1 MRNQYGKNKSSPRP
15 RNFRGLVLGALF
27 LGLSCL
33 GLSPTLAAQQIA
45 AQQIAAQQTS
55 DTATSETDLP
65 NAPGWESPSP
75 QSQSPQSTA
84 SISGYVFD
92 INGGI
97 VPDAKVTL
105 VTLND
110 QSGLAERVETAD
122 GTGFFSF
129 KNLPAGTFKIRITAV
144 DLEPYESY
152 EFTLHPREN
161 HQLPIIALPIATST
175 VNIQVTVTEEQI
187 AEEQVSAQIQQRVF
201 GVFPNFY
208 TSFIWN
214 AAPMNPKQK
223 FRLAFRSAVDPVT
236 FFTTSTL
243 AGLQQARDTY
253 PDYGQGAV
261 GYSKRYGADYGDIF
275 IGRMLGAAV
284 FPSLFRQDPR
294 YFYQGTGSISSRA
307 WHALSSAFICRGD
320 SGRRQF
326 NYSHILG
333 NFSAGAISNLYR
345 PEDDRG
351 VVLAIDNALLRTA
364 NNAAGNLVREFA
376 LKNITTKIPAYAK
389 GKQKPA
395 AEPAEQ

>member
-1 MRNQYGKNKSSPRP
+1 MRNQYGKNRSFPRP
-15 RNFRGLVLGALF
+15 RNFRGLVLGVLF
-27 LGLSCL
+27 LGLSYL
-33 GLSPTLAAQQIA
+33 GLSPTLFPQQIA
-45 AQQIAAQQTS
+45 ARQTS
-55 DTATSETDLP
+55 DPATGESDLP

-75 QSQSPQSTA
+75 QSLTPQSTA

-97 VPDAKVTL
+97 VSSAKVTL
-105 VTLND
+105 KD
-110 QSGLAERVETAD
+110 QSGLAERVEIAD
-122 GTGFFSF
+122 GTGSFSF
-129 KNLPAGTFKIRITAV
+129 KNLPAGTFKIRVTAL

-152 EFTLHPREN
+152 EFTVHSREN
-161 HQLPIIALPIATST
+161 RQLPIIALPIATST
-175 VNIQVTVTEEQI
+175 VNIQVTVTKEQI
-187 AEEQVSAQIQQRVF
+187 AEEQVSAQMQQRVF
-201 GVFPNFY
+201 GIFPNFN

-214 AAPMNPKQK
+214 AAPLKPKQK

-243 AGLQQARDTY
+243 AGIQQARDTY

-261 GYSKRYGADYGDIF
+261 GYGKRYGADYGDIF

-307 WHALSSAFICRGD
+307 WHALSSAFLCRGD

-333 NFSAGAISNLYR
+333 NFAAGGISNFYR
-345 PEDDRG
+345 PEEDRG

-389 GKQKPA
+389 GKQRPA
-395 AEPAEQ
+395 AELAEP